1 MTPPVRPLEGIDGG
15 TARPCGL
22 RGAPDATTVG
32 VTAGHGSRDGGVVV
46 DVLEGVGIVVLSGRI
61 LPGAAPEPGA
71 GCDAM
76 LHALT
81 VEVVLS
87 RPVGDRIVVD
97 AATGRAWEHGQR
109 RRRGQ
114 SQGG

>member
-1 MTPPVRPLEGIDGG
+1 
-15 TARPCGL
+15 
-22 RGAPDATTVG
+22 
-32 VTAGHGSRDGGVVV
+32 
-46 DVLEGVGIVVLSGRI
+46 
-61 LPGAAPEPGA
+61 
-71 GCDAM
+71 M

-97 AATGRAWEHGQR
+97 AATGRAWEHGR
-109 RRRGQ
+109 RRGRGQ